1 MVHVRILVG
10 DIESDKARKLAD
22 ITETFSGGII
32 HVTIQQN
39 FVLPWVPENA
49 LPALYAALR
58 DVDLAYTAA
67 DTFEDI
73 TACPGADTCRLG
85 ITSAKGLANKLT
97 VDMSNG
103 LSEFK
108 DMAKNLKIKI
118 SGCPNACA
126 QHVAANIGFQGGSI
140 TRDGRTVPS
149 EMVFVGGSLLGD
161 DTRLAMP
168 LKKVPTRN
176 APKVVKKFLK
186 LYQQEKQGDEHFDL
200 VMKRLGAP
208 RLKEELEEFT
218 HIPSYEEDPS
228 FYQDWGHEEE
238 KFELQQGVKGECA
251 GATVE
256 EKIPT
261 FKDAEKHLER
271 ARALLHHGDFKAS
284 MLESFHACS
293 ASGHVPLY
301 TKLVDPFTPEQT
313 MWEFE
318 NMLVRTG
325 EADQK
330 WLDIAARLKD
340 NINKEPTEEL
350 AEEILQI
357 ASDIHSESQRI
368 QINLTQA

>member
-1 MVHVRILVG
+1 MIPLSASIVRIFDRFGERKVRMKARMKFLIRKLGFDEFKKRVEEERSQLKVDPSWNSYLASIEEHEKEPERFFDIPPAPEGIEDDAGYLKWKESCVVPHRKDGYKMVHVRILVG
-10 DIESDKARKLAD
+10 EIESDKARRLAD
-22 ITETFSGGII
+22 ITETFSGGRIR
-32 HVTIQQN
+32 VTIQQN

-85 ITSAKGLANKLT
+85 ITSAKGLANTLT
-97 VDMSNG
+97 EGMANG

-108 DMAKNLKIKI
+108 DMAKDLKIKI

-256 EKIPT
+256 EKTRPL
-261 FKDAEKHLER
+261 K
-271 ARALLHHGDFKAS
+271 
-284 MLESFHACS
+284 MLKN
-293 ASGHVPLY
+293 
-301 TKLVDPFTPEQT
+301 T
-313 MWEFE
+313 
-318 NMLVRTG
+318 
-325 EADQK
+325 
-330 WLDIAARLKD
+330 
-340 NINKEPTEEL
+340 
-350 AEEILQI
+350 
-357 ASDIHSESQRI
+357 
-368 QINLTQA
+368 